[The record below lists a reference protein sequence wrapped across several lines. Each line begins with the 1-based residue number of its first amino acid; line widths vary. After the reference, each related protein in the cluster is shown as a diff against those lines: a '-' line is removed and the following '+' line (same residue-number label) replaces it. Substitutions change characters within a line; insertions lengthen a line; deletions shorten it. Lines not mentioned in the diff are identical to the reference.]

1 MATVQN
7 ATERLLLLEIAEL
20 RASCKRLVLAG
31 DADRRA
37 LERELHDGVQQRLVA
52 LAVDVQ
58 RAADLMAADPAAAK
72 AVLGELRAGLQS
84 ALDDAAQL
92 AERIHPPLLEAGGL
106 VPALRSAVARA
117 GIAATVKVDSKT
129 SFTRALGAAVYWCCL
144 CALELVPDGGHAEVS
159 VSDRDGVLAFEV
171 VVPGGSVEPG
181 RQLRDRVEAL
191 GGRLTIA
198 SEPGG
203 VTRISGSLPATE

>member
-7 ATERLLLLEIAEL
+7 AIERLLLEIAEL
-20 RASCKRLVLAG
+20 RASCKRLVLAA

-58 RAADLMAADPAAAK
+58 RAAGLMAADPGAAK
-72 AVLGELRAGLQS
+72 AVLAELRTGLQS

-144 CALELVPDGGHAEVS
+144 GAFELAPDGAHVEVS
-159 VSDRDGVLAFEV
+159 VFDRDGVLVFEV
-171 VVPGGSVEPG
+171 VVPGGSVEPEQ
-181 RQLRDRVEAL
+181 QLRDRVEAL

>member
-1 MATVQN
+1 MATAQN
-7 ATERLLLLEIAEL
+7 ATERLLLELAEL

-52 LAVDVQ
+52 LSVDVQ
-58 RAADLMAADPAAAK
+58 RAASLMAADPDGAK
-72 AVLGELRAGLQS
+72 AVLAELRAGLQS
-84 ALDDAAQL
+84 ALEEAAQL
-92 AERIHPPLLEAGGL
+92 AEQIHPPLLEAGGL

-117 GIAATVKVDSKT
+117 GIVATVKVDST
-129 SFTRALGAAVYWCCL
+129 SLTPALGAAVYWCCL
-144 CALELVPDGGHAEVS
+144 GALEPVPDGAHVEVS
-159 VSDRDGVLAFEV
+159 VSDRDGALAFEV
-171 VVPGGSVEPG
+171 VVPGGSLEPEQ
-181 RQLRDRVEAL
+181 QLRDRVEAL

>member
-7 ATERLLLLEIAEL
+7 ATERLLLELAEL

-58 RAADLMAADPAAAK
+58 RAAGLMATDPAAAK
-72 AVLGELRAGLQS
+72 AVLAELRAGLQS

-129 SFTRALGAAVYWCCL
+129 SFTPALGAAVYWCCL
-144 CALELVPDGGHAEVS
+144 GALELVRDGAHVEVS
-159 VSDRDGVLAFEV
+159 VSDRDGVLAFEI
-171 VVPGGSVEPG
+171 VVPGSSVEPEQ
-181 RQLRDRVEAL
+181 QLRDRVEAL

>member
-1 MATVQN
+1 MVTVQN
-7 ATERLLLLEIAEL
+7 ATERLLLELAEL

-58 RAADLMAADPAAAK
+58 RAAGLMAADPAAAR
-72 AVLGELRAGLQS
+72 AVLDELRAGLQS

-106 VPALRSAVARA
+106 VSALRSAVARA
-117 GIAATVKVDSKT
+117 GIAAAVKVDSKT
-129 SFTRALGAAVYWCCL
+129 SFTPALGAAVYWCCL
-144 CALELVPDGGHAEVS
+144 GALEPVPDGAHVEVS
-159 VSDRDGVLAFEV
+159 VSDRDGALAFEV
-171 VVPGGSVEPG
+171 VVPGGSLEPEQ
-181 RQLRDRVEAL
+181 QLRDRVEAL